1 MFYETGVRG
10 AREKKGEP
18 KSENKKLKR
27 EKEMENSPKNITL
40 EAFNRERKL
49 FIAVSVEAYRKRLL
63 KGNERPTQYDV
74 AEELRRSR
82 ATLNRQIAKYQTSWT
97 EIGLLA
103 NCDGCWRMSSRQN
116 LLIGETD

>member
-1 MFYETGVRG
+1 MLYETGVRG

-18 KSENKKLKR
+18 ESENKKLKG
-27 EKEMENSPKNITL
+27 EKEMENYPQNMAL

-63 KGNERPTQYDV
+63 KGDERPTQYDI
-74 AEELRRSR
+74 AAELRRSR
-82 ATLNRQIAKYQTSWT
+82 ATLNRQIAKYQTSWA

-103 NCDGCWRMSSRQN
+103 NCEGC
-116 LLIGETD
+116 